1 MGIDWE
7 GLLGTEAPE
16 SLEDR
21 YVANIPDYYDFPDY
35 DDDPEPEYNKNDYAR
50 GVFKGSRVSFKKMF
64 AGHEFTGDELRDL
77 LRGKTI
83 PLSYTSRN
91 GDPATTTGH
100 LQRLTSPK
108 GRKYYRFTPEFDPGY
123 LP

>member
-7 GLLGTEAPE
+7 GLLGTEDPE

-21 YVANIPDYYDFPDY
+21 YVANIPDPEY
-35 DDDPEPEYNKNDYAR
+35 DDGPEPEPRFNRDDYAR
-50 GVFKGSRVSFKKMF
+50 GVFKGSRVSFKRVF
-64 AGHEFTGDELRDL
+64 GGHEFTGDELRDL
-77 LRGKTI
+77 LKGKTI
-83 PLSYTSRN
+83 PLSYTRRN
-91 GDPATTTGH
+91 GDLGTTAGH